1 MCLLLKEN
9 SSSLTRGAEQQSAE
23 VISHPSANL
32 VSHAGAND
40 KFRAACHALAVAGM
54 LTGPIPIN
62 RMPRQRPSLAALTH
76 RIALFKASP
85 LSVFAV
91 KTRGSHTTT
100 TSLLAR
106 SSSLSSR
113 APSSLTPSSVAGCL
127 HPCRKSQPRAMEVG
141 ASMAMQSRAP
151 RVGAGAAGGRRS
163 AFLGREKQAR
173 VGSLR
178 VGAGSAGAAAV
189 AVRARGTNPVAPLR
203 CVRASRGEL

>member
-1 MCLLLKEN
+1 
-9 SSSLTRGAEQQSAE
+9 
-23 VISHPSANL
+23 
-32 VSHAGAND
+32 
-40 KFRAACHALAVAGM
+40 M

-62 RMPRQRPSLAALTH
+62 RKVRTLFRRRSECTPRQRPSLAALTH

-91 KTRGSHTTT
+91 KTQEAATTTT

>member
-1 MCLLLKEN
+1 
-9 SSSLTRGAEQQSAE
+9 
-23 VISHPSANL
+23 
-32 VSHAGAND
+32 
-40 KFRAACHALAVAGM
+40 M

-62 RMPRQRPSLAALTH
+62 RKVRTLFRRRSECTPCQRPSLAAWTH

-91 KTRGSHTTT
+91 KTQEAATTTT

-113 APSSLTPSSVAGCL
+113 APSSLTPSSVAGYL

-141 ASMAMQSRAP
+141 ASMAMQSRTP

-189 AVRARGTNPVAPLR
+189 AVRVRGTNPVAPLR